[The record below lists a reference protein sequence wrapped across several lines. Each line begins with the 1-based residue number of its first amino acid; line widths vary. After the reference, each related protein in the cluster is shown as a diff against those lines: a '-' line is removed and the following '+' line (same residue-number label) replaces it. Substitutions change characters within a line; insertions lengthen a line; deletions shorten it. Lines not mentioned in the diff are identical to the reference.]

1 MHRFLHLHYHHPAQ
15 HVSLWMNVKRDDSY
29 TPTKISVKAGTGWHD
44 MTEVRY
50 R

>member
-1 MHRFLHLHYHHPAQ
+1 
-15 HVSLWMNVKRDDSY
+15 MNVKRDDSY
-29 TPTKISVKAGTGWHD
+29 TPTKVSVKAGTGWHD